1 MKTLDSQLKES
12 RLKQLKKEIQKGYDS
27 AANGNST
34 EWNVDKFKN
43 KVRKK
48 RLNAHP

>member
-12 RLKQLKKEIQKGYDS
+12 RLKKEIQKGYDS

-34 EWNVDKFKN
+34 EWSVDKFKN

-48 RLNAHP
+48 RFNAHP